1 MICQRFFWTPHGPPV
16 FGATLMENTMN
27 VRQKTADAA
36 SSSTN
41 PATIGARLR
50 ALAVRPHSQ
59 RVDDLIDRYMA
70 CYAGADT
77 TRAQRLGAWHAL
89 IGDMI
94 PEQ

>member
-1 MICQRFFWTPHGPPV
+1 
-16 FGATLMENTMN
+16 MN

-41 PATIGARLR
+41 PAPIAERLR

-59 RVDDLIDRYMA
+59 RAGGLIDRYMA

-77 TRAQRLGAWHAL
+77 TRAQRLGEWHAL
-89 IGDMI
+89 IGDII